1 MSSFSFH
8 IVNLASCVGLGMIDY
23 IQLSFK
29 PVLLHSEDYQKMW
42 HVSQDRRP
50 TLAWNTYQYK
60 SLINML
66 DMFLTHIC
74 RFFPVVILT
83 VWHVFI
89 IICSNIFVVCED
101 GFYNSSCT
109 DKCGRCLNG
118 EACDKRNGTCLKG
131 CQPHFAYP
139 LCRGNFISHNLKQS
153 RSWLNTLKPLR

>member
-1 MSSFSFH
+1 MTCFTGSASYIGMKH
-8 IVNLASCVGLGMIDY
+8 LTIQIVDKYARYVSY
-23 IQLSFK
+23 PHLSF
-29 PVLLHSEDYQKMW
+29 
-42 HVSQDRRP
+42 
-50 TLAWNTYQYK
+50 
-60 SLINML
+60 
-66 DMFLTHIC
+66 
-74 RFFPVVILT
+74 FFSVVILT

-153 RSWLNTLKPLR
+153 RS